1 MGEIRIFSIKYY
13 FFRSK
18 GGVLCI
24 LQEVQ
29 SKLKML
35 ENLLSGITLQS
46 ETIPNWLVI
55 AMGIGTVF
63 VGLIC
68 IIIICKIMSLFFV
81 KRSKSDTVVPATP
94 VAAAPAKET
103 VIENRQEIIAAVAA
117 VAAEEL
123 GTDISAIRIHSFKK
137 I

>member
-1 MGEIRIFSIKYY
+1 
-13 FFRSK
+13 
-18 GGVLCI
+18 
-24 LQEVQ
+24 
-29 SKLKML
+29 
-35 ENLLSGITLQS
+35 
-46 ETIPNWLVI
+46 
-55 AMGIGTVF
+55 
-63 VGLIC
+63 
-68 IIIICKIMSLFFV
+68 MSLFFV

-137 I
+137 YKLKKR